1 MPFQSSVFINMGAGV
16 QGDIFADQPKIG
28 QTYTLVSALASYNIV
43 GATCYTIT
51 SQGIAQAGSGGT
63 LGFAGFLANS
73 KVYPL
78 ANPSGSPLAPTM
90 TLPNQAIGELI
101 TQGAMWVF
109 LPNTANIGDL
119 IVYDNTTGAI
129 ESISPITDLPGGK
142 TFANATVAYYSV
154 TVAGLAVIQISTL
167 LPTPA

>member
-1 MPFQSSVFINMGAGV
+1 MPFQSSVFLYQGAGV

-28 QTYTLVSALASYNIV
+28 KTYTLVSASAAYNIV

-51 SQGIAQAGSGGT
+51 SEGIAQAGSGGT

-101 TQGAMWVF
+101 TEGAMWVF

-119 IVYDNTTGAI
+119 IIYNNTTGAI
-129 ESISPITDLPGGK
+129 SSISPVTDLPGGSS
-142 TFANATVAYYSV
+142 FANAVVAYYTV
-154 TVAGLAVIQISTL
+154 TAAGLAVAQISTQ